1 MNRPFKSSPKKRKRE
16 GETPTMYIL
25 NKDLILPKDVDE
37 DMTTE
42 TLKFQS
48 VQGYKTG
55 LISLYHYQA
64 ARASNHHV
72 NPNGVPLKSLMKAQR
87 ITQHR
92 KSKDHHEDRDKGT
105 IADSYNLDQLRRISD
120 SF

>member
-1 MNRPFKSSPKKRKRE
+1 
-16 GETPTMYIL
+16 MYIL
-25 NKDLILPKDVDE
+25 TKDLILPKDVDE
-37 DMTTE
+37 GMTTK

-64 ARASNHHV
+64 ARASNHHL
-72 NPNGVPLKSLMKAQR
+72 NPNSPPLKSLMNAQR

-92 KSKDHHEDRDKGT
+92 KSRDHHKDRDKGT
-105 IADSYNLDQLRRISD
+105 IADSYNLDNLLQISD
-120 SF
+120 FF